1 MKPQNVKLNELEPE
15 AGAGLLVGD
24 EPATSLDEMDADTR
38 AKVLKLMESVDLSDS
53 QSIIHF
59 GSSAQAEMGKIS
71 QTMMSGVKNKDSGEA
86 GNLLNTMMVNIRKLD
101 TSAVKNGKKPGFFAR
116 LLGAVEPIA
125 RFVQQYESVESQVEV
140 VERELES
147 HILKLSGDVEMLDKL
162 YNSTLEFYRELE
174 YYIVAGDMR
183 LARLDKEEIPAAQA
197 EAEGSDDLLKAQQL
211 RDLKS
216 ARDDL
221 ERKVH
226 DLKLTRQTVMQF
238 LPTMRITQENDKSLI
253 NKMNSSLVNTLNLWR
268 VQMAQSIALTNARN
282 SAEFQKDVSDMNNQL
297 LEANAKNLQESNAA
311 IRQEMERGVFDID
324 SIERSNQTLIDVIQ
338 ESIDIA
344 EEGRQ
349 KRMEAEKRL
358 AQCEQ
363 SLKQSLRGQVAADAV
378 SAG

>member
-1 MKPQNVKLNELEPE
+1 MKQQNVQLNELEAE
-15 AGAGLLVGD
+15 MGAGILAGD
-24 EPATSLDEMDADTR
+24 EPATATEEMDEDTR
-38 AKVLKLMESVDLSDS
+38 EKVLKLMESVDVTDS

-71 QTMMSGVKNKDSGEA
+71 QTMMGGVKNKDSGEA
-86 GNLLNTMMVNIRKLD
+86 GSLLNNMMVNIRKLD
-101 TSAVKNGKKPGFFAR
+101 TSTVRNGKKPGFFSR

-125 RFVQQYESVESQVEV
+125 RFVQQYESVESQVQV
-140 VERELES
+140 VERELET
-147 HILKLSGDVEMLDKL
+147 HILKLSRDVEMLDKL

-174 YYIVAGDMR
+174 YYIVAGDMK
-183 LARLDKEEIPAAQA
+183 LAKLDSEDIPAAQTA
-197 EAEGSDDLLKAQQL
+197 ADKSGDLLEAQQL
-211 RDLKS
+211 RDLKA

-238 LPTMRITQENDKSLI
+238 LPTMRITQENDKALI

-268 VQMAQSIALTNARN
+268 VQMAQSIALTNAKN
-282 SAEFQKDVSDMNNQL
+282 SADFQKDVSDMNNQL

-311 IRQEMERGVFDID
+311 IRNEMERGVFDID

-349 KRMEAEKRL
+349 KRAEAEERL
-358 AQCEQ
+358 LQCEQ
-363 SLKQSLRGQVAADAV
+363 SLKQSLRGEAV